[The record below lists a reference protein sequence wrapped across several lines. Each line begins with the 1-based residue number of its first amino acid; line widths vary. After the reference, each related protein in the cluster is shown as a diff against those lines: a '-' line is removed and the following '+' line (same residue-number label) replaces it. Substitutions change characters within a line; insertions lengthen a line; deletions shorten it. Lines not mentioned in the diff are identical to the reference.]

1 MRALIRVT
9 AWERVSLWRRVLG
22 AFVRVGILIAS
33 FVALAVVGLIAIVWI
48 LTPPSLGVLEGRFPN
63 QRHDLETIVSM
74 SDHDAQLTVIDPSWL
89 MTRDHQFP
97 EYSPDTGIT
106 LERWE
111 EYRRLFSRNG
121 ITQGIRRDPDTKDAF
136 IIVKSFGLL
145 ERGTSAGY
153 LYCGPGPNHSYPPCS
168 SSQSSGD
175 HPYKPGDE
183 AYSFVKLADRWYAF
197 SDGPG

>member
-1 MRALIRVT
+1 
-9 AWERVSLWRRVLG
+9 
-22 AFVRVGILIAS
+22 
-33 FVALAVVGLIAIVWI
+33 
-48 LTPPSLGVLEGRFPN
+48 
-63 QRHDLETIVSM
+63 
-74 SDHDAQLTVIDPSWL
+74 
-89 MTRDHQFP
+89 MTRDHQFL
-97 EYSPDTGIT
+97 EYRPDTGIT

-145 ERGTSAGY
+145 ECGTSAGY

-183 AYSFVKLADRWYAF
+183 AYSFVKLADRWYAY

>member
-1 MRALIRVT
+1 M
-9 AWERVSLWRRVLG
+9 SWRRKLLRV
-22 AFVRVGILIAS
+22 FVIGLISAAS
-33 FVALAVVGLIAIVWI
+33 FVALIVVGLFIILWI
-48 LTPPSLGVLEGRFPN
+48 LTPPFLVTLEGRFPS

-89 MTRDHQFP
+89 MTRDHQFL
-97 EYSPDTGIT
+97 EYSPETGIT
-106 LERWE
+106 RERWE

-121 ITQGIRRDPDTKDAF
+121 ITQGIRRDLDTKDAF

-153 LYCGPGPNHSYPPCS
+153 LYCGPGPNHSYLPCS
-168 SSQSSGD
+168 SSQSSGE

-183 AYSFVKLADRWYAF
+183 AYSFFKLADRWYAF